1 MSIVLLY
8 LPPRWYVAFVDSH
21 IHNPHGDFKSNAV
34 AEADCDDAWL
44 QVCTSQ
50 LGYTPLSSR
59 LCNTFTCN
67 TTADCSNNGVC
78 NTTTSACQC
87 QSGYTGPNCAIST
100 GLCNTTATA
109 SNATTTGNS
118 TDICCSTGIVNS
130 NGTCCTSGLSLLLS
144 FFLEELSVDPCELK
158 LYLDTVCLPV

>member
-1 MSIVLLY
+1 MLTQLILL
-8 LPPRWYVAFVDSH
+8 
-21 IHNPHGDFKSNAV
+21 
-34 AEADCDDAWL
+34 L

-78 NTTTSACQC
+78 NATTSACQC
-87 QSGYTGPNCAIST
+87 QSGYTGPDCAIST

-109 SNATTTGNS
+109 SNSSAASSNYS
-118 TDICCSTGIVNS
+118 EICCSTGIVNS
-130 NGTCCTSGLSLLLS
+130 NGTCCTSGACDAARLACDAMKHAGICTYTYYSLHKSKILPRLC
-144 FFLEELSVDPCELK
+144 FGCMMGQQCELS
-158 LYLDTVCLPV
+158 

>member
-1 MSIVLLY
+1 MLPLLTAISTTHMGISRVMQLLKLIVM
-8 LPPRWYVAFVDSH
+8 VH
-21 IHNPHGDFKSNAV
+21 
-34 AEADCDDAWL
+34 
-44 QVCTSQ
+44 VCRSAQ
-50 LGYTPLSSR
+50 ASLGTR

-130 NGTCCTSGLSLLLS
+130 NGTCCTSGLLLLLS
-144 FFLEELSVDPCELK
+144 FFLEELSVDPSELK
-158 LYLDTVCLPV
+158 LHLDTVC